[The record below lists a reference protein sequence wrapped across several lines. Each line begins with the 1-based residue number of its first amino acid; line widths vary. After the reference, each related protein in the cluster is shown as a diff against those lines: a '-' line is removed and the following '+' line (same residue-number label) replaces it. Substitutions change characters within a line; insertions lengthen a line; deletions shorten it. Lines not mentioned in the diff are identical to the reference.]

1 MAPIFEQASEWNL
14 MAALFIGI
22 AFGWVLER
30 AGFSTSRKLA
40 GVFYGYDFVVIKVF
54 FTAAITAA
62 LGLLFL
68 NYFGVFDF
76 ENVWMPTTYVTP
88 TIVGG
93 VIMGLGF
100 VMGGFCP
107 GTSVCAAA
115 TGKLDALAFIGG
127 IVLGVV
133 LYTFTYE
140 PLWETLRGKGKL
152 LIEGS
157 DTPGKVKIGELIG
170 VTEGVAVLIFIAFGI
185 FVFWFVEKIKK
196 TYNIKD
202 VEY

>member
-1 MAPIFEQASEWNL
+1 MAPIFEQGSEWNL
-14 MAALFIGI
+14 LAALFIGV
-22 AFGWVLER
+22 AFGWILER

-62 LGLLFL
+62 VGLMFL
-68 NYFGVFDF
+68 NFFGIFDF
-76 ENVWMPTTYVTP
+76 ENVWMPTTYIWP
-88 TIVGG
+88 TIIGG

-127 IVLGVV
+127 ILIGIFF
-133 LYTFTYE
+133 YSFTYE
-140 PLWETLRGKGKL
+140 FLWESLRA
-152 LIEGS
+152 
-157 DTPGKVKIGELIG
+157 TGKVGKIKIGELMG
-170 VTEGVAVLIFIAFGI
+170 VSDGVAILIFILFGL
-185 FVFWFVEKIKK
+185 FSFWLVDKIKK
-196 TYNIKD
+196 NYNIKD

>member
-68 NYFGVFDF
+68 NFFGVFDF
-76 ENVWMPTTYVTP
+76 ENVWMPTTYIAP
-88 TIVGG
+88 TLVGG
-93 VIMGLGF
+93 IIMGLGF
-100 VMGGFCP
+100 VLGGFCP

-127 IVLGVV
+127 IVLGIVF
-133 LYTFTYE
+133 YTFTYE
-140 PLWETLRGKGKL
+140 ALWLELRNSTS
-152 LIEGS
+152 I
-157 DTPGKVKIGELIG
+157 GKVKIGELIG
-170 VTEGVAVLIFIAFGI
+170 VTEGVAVLIFVLFGI
-185 FVFWFVEKIKK
+185 FAFWFVEKIKK

>member
-1 MAPIFEQASEWNL
+1 MAPVFEQGSEWNL
-14 MAALFIGI
+14 LAALFIGI

-68 NYFGVFDF
+68 NFFGIFDF
-76 ENVWMPTTYVTP
+76 GNVWMPTTFLWP

-93 VIMGLGF
+93 LIMGLGF
-100 VMGGFCP
+100 VLGGFCP

-115 TGKLDALAFIGG
+115 IGKLDALAFVGG
-127 IVLGVV
+127 IILGISF
-133 LYTFTYE
+133 YSFTYE
-140 PLWETLRGKGKL
+140 YLWETLRNSGKL
-152 LIEGS
+152 
-157 DTPGKVKIGELIG
+157 GKVKIGELIG
-170 VTEGVAVLIFIAFGI
+170 VNEGVAVLLFIAFGL
-185 FVFWFVEKIKK
+185 FAFWLVDKIKK
-196 TYNIKD
+196 VYNIKD

>member
-1 MAPIFEQASEWNL
+1 MAPIFEQGSEWNL
-14 MAALFIGI
+14 LAALFIGV

-68 NYFGVFDF
+68 NFFGVFDF
-76 ENVWMPTTYVTP
+76 GDVWMPTTYIWP

-100 VMGGFCP
+100 VLGGFCP

-115 TGKLDALAFIGG
+115 IGKLDALAFIGG
-127 IVLGVV
+127 ITLGIFF
-133 LYTFTYE
+133 YSFTYE
-140 PLWETLRGKGKL
+140 PLWETLRGTGK
-152 LIEGS
+152 I
-157 DTPGKVKIGELIG
+157 GKVKIGELIG
-170 VTEGVAVLIFIAFGI
+170 VNEGVAVLIFIAFGL
-185 FVFWFVEKIKK
+185 FAFWLVNKIKK
-196 TYNIKD
+196 VYNIKD

>member
-1 MAPIFEQASEWNL
+1 MAPIFEQGSEWNL
-14 MAALFIGI
+14 LAALFIGI

-62 LGLLFL
+62 VGLMFL
-68 NYFGVFDF
+68 NFFGVFDY
-76 ENVWMPTTYVTP
+76 ENVWMPTTYLWP
-88 TIVGG
+88 TLVGG
-93 VIMGLGF
+93 LIMGLGF
-100 VMGGFCP
+100 VLGGFCP

-127 IVLGVV
+127 IIIGIFF
-133 LYTFTYE
+133 YSFTYE
-140 PLWETLRGKGKL
+140 PLWETLRASGKL
-152 LIEGS
+152 
-157 DTPGKVKIGELIG
+157 GKIKIGELIG
-170 VTEGVAVLIFIAFGI
+170 LSEGLSILAFILFGL
-185 FVFWFVEKIKK
+185 FSFWLVDKIKK
-196 TYNIKD
+196 NYNIKD

>member
-1 MAPIFEQASEWNL
+1 MAPIFEYGSEWNL
-14 MAALFIGI
+14 LAALFIGF

-62 LGLLFL
+62 LGLLVL
-68 NYFGVFDF
+68 NHFGVLYF
-76 ENVWMPTTYVTP
+76 EDVWMPTTYIWP

-93 VIMGLGF
+93 LIMGLGF
-100 VMGGFCP
+100 VLGGFCP

-115 TGKLDALAFIGG
+115 IGKIDAMAFIGG
-127 IVLGVV
+127 IVGGI
-133 LYTFTYE
+133 YFYSFTYE
-140 PLWETLRGKGKL
+140 VLWEELRKS
-152 LIEGS
+152 GS
-157 DTPGKVKIGELIG
+157 IGKVKIGDLIG
-170 VTEGVAVLIFIAFGI
+170 LSEGVAVFAFILVAF
-185 FVFWFVEKIKK
+185 FAFWFTAAIKK
-196 TYNIKD
+196 KFDIKD

>member
-1 MAPIFEQASEWNL
+1 MAPIFEQSSDWNL
-14 MAALFIGI
+14 LAALLIGI

-68 NYFGVFDF
+68 NFFGIFNF
-76 ENVWMPTTYVTP
+76 EDVWMPTTFLWP

-93 VIMGLGF
+93 IIMGLGF
-100 VMGGFCP
+100 VFGGFCP

-115 TGKLDALAFIGG
+115 TGKLDALAFMGG
-127 IVLGVV
+127 IILGIFF
-133 LYTFTYE
+133 YSFTYE
-140 PLWETLRGKGKL
+140 PLWETLRKSSKL
-152 LIEGS
+152 
-157 DTPGKVKIGELIG
+157 GKVKIGELIG
-170 VTEGVAVLIFIAFGI
+170 VNEGVAVLIFIAFGL
-185 FVFWFVEKIKK
+185 FAFWLVDKIKK

>member
-1 MAPIFEQASEWNL
+1 MAPIFGHGSEWNFL
-14 MAALFIGI
+14 AALFIGI

-62 LGLLFL
+62 IGLLFL
-68 NYFGVFDF
+68 NFFGVLDF
-76 ENVWMPTTYVTP
+76 GDVWMPTTYIWP

-100 VMGGFCP
+100 VTGGFCP
-107 GTSVCAAA
+107 GTSVCAVA
-115 TGKLDALAFIGG
+115 TGKLDALAFIIGLT
-127 IVLGVV
+127 LGVFF
-133 LYTFTYE
+133 YSFTYE
-140 PLWETLRGKGKL
+140 PLWETLRGS
-152 LIEGS
+152 GS
-157 DTPGKVKIGELIG
+157 IGRVKIGELIG
-170 VTEGVAVLIFIAFGI
+170 LNEGLAVLAFILFGLFAFWM
-185 FVFWFVEKIKK
+185 VNKIKK